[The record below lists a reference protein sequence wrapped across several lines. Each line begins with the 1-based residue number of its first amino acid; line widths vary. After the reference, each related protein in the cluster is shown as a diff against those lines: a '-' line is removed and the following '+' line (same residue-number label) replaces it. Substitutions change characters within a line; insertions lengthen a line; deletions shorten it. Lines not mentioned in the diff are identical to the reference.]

1 MLDIK
6 ETNKSIQEHSIWSQL
21 KGIFVASAK
30 IYIYISN
37 LIYVNLI
44 RFYNMTHD
52 LCLFKVSGQIEHRPE
67 PAGYFNVERLSPL
80 E

>member
-6 ETNKSIQEHSIWSQL
+6 NKQTNKSIQEHSFWSQL

-30 IYIYISN
+30 IYIYFN

-44 RFYNMTHD
+44 RFYDIIHD

-67 PAGYFNVERLSPL
+67 PAGYFNVELL
-80 E
+80 